1 MRSSLLILIAGAG
14 VIALALAT
22 GLLQPGL
29 THATLQSHAQRSIAS
44 CMRTAGFDPD
54 PAAKGSDARDRALER
69 CWSAAAND
77 PRFERL
83 ALLDPLA
90 LIRRLRDEGFRAWR
104 CAERSGWTRTSRI
117 PLNAPG
123 GYPLQL
129 AAGNFRVGSSEL
141 ERFYRDAARCS
152 GDSLDMYRWSDGSFS
167 TDPADGARCVR
178 HRHGGGGTH
187 AHGCYGATTYPKG
200 T

>member
-1 MRSSLLILIAGAG
+1 MRSPLLIVITGAG

-22 GLLQPGL
+22 GLLRPGL
-29 THATLQSHAQRSIAS
+29 TPATLQSHAQRSIDR
-44 CMRTAGFDPD
+44 CMHEAGFDPD
-54 PAAKGSDARDRALER
+54 PASKGTDARDRALER
-69 CWSAAAND
+69 CWSDAAND

-83 ALLDPLA
+83 ALLDPIA
-90 LIRRLRDEGFRAWR
+90 LERRLRVEGFRAWR
-104 CAERSGWTRTSRI
+104 CAELSGWRRTSRI
-117 PLNAPG
+117 PLNRPG

-152 GDSLDMYRWSDGSFS
+152 GDPIDMYRWSDGTFS
-167 TDPADGARCVR
+167 ADPADGTRCIR
-178 HRHGGGGTH
+178 HAHDGGETH